1 MTSTAPRSIRIIG
14 PGRVGAALAA
24 ALERCGWDV
33 RASLR
38 RGEDLSAAARDVD
51 LLVIATGDAAI
62 AEISASIDPVDTT
75 VVAHLSGSLGL
86 AVLDRHRR
94 RAAIHPLTSIPD
106 PEIGVQRLMS
116 NTWFAVDADGPES
129 MAMALAVVDSLGGRW
144 FTITDDQRAEYHA
157 AAAVA
162 SNHVVALLAHA
173 MRIAD
178 AVGAPREAYL
188 ELLRATIDNVEA
200 MGVADALTG
209 PVARGDWETVER
221 HRAAID
227 ESELELY
234 DALVV
239 AAQRLAES
247 RDVDDHGRSPNDGA
261 VR

>member
-1 MTSTAPRSIRIIG
+1 MTISAPRSIRIIG
-14 PGRVGAALAA
+14 PGRVGAALAT
-24 ALERCGWDV
+24 ALERCGWEV
-33 RASLR
+33 RPFLGRGDSLT
-38 RGEDLSAAARDVD
+38 GAARDVD
-51 LLVIATGDAAI
+51 LLVIATNDDAI
-62 AEISASIDPVDTT
+62 AEVSASIEPVETT
-75 VVAHLSGSLGL
+75 VVAQVSGSLGL
-86 AVLDRHRR
+86 EVLRGHPL

-116 NTWFAVDADGPES
+116 NTWFALDANAPES
-129 MAMALAVVDSLGGRW
+129 NAMVISVVESLGGRW

-162 SNHVVALLAHA
+162 SNHMVALLAHA

-178 AVGAPREAYL
+178 AVGAPHEAYL

-200 MGVADALTG
+200 MGLAEALTG

-221 HRAAID
+221 HRRAID

-239 AAQRLAES
+239 AARRLADS
-247 RDVDDHGRSPNDGA
+247 RGVGDDVVPPIDGA
-261 VR
+261 GR